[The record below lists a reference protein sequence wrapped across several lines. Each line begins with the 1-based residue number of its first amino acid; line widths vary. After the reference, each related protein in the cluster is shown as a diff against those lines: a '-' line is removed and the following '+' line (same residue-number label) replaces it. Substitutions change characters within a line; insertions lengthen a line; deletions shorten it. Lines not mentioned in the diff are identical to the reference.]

1 MKIREFNKEKC
12 KVWMRIN
19 VSANRKRL
27 PFQTKGTDDMM
38 LLHDSKKNDSCSFLS
53 YGNVPLGTMHSST

>member
-1 MKIREFNKEKC
+1 
-12 KVWMRIN
+12 MRIN

-27 PFQTKGTDDMM
+27 PFQTKGTDDMT
-38 LLHDSKKNDSCSFLS
+38 LLHDSKKNDSCSFLF